1 MPWGGILDLRDR
13 WGFDGNLSCLG
24 KDLCGKR
31 EGQEIGGAGLALVS
45 DALAMKC

>member
-1 MPWGGILDLRDR
+1 MLITYCLCNDNLGKCLGGGILDLRDR

-31 EGQEIGGAGLALVS
+31 EG
-45 DALAMKC
+45 